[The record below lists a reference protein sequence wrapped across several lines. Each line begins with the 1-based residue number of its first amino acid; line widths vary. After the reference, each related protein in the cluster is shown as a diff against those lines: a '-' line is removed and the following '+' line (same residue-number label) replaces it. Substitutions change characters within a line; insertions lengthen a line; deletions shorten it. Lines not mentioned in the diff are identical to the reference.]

1 MSHGIDL
8 DDINP
13 YEPTYLRE
21 QTVALIMGKEKV
33 NQYVAKGRVMEA
45 QGARAVVRI
54 MDQAFRREPEI
65 DTGWGEL

>member
-13 YEPTYLRE
+13 YDPAYLPE

-33 NQYVAKGRVMEA
+33 NQYVAKGRVQEA